1 MRVLTDERRCVGADL
16 GAWMAAG
23 GGAGLERALADRGG
37 IIPAIEAAGL
47 RGLGGAGFATHRKWA
62 AVAAQ
67 PGPGKWVICNGNEDE
82 PGTFKDRFLLSRTP
96 HQVIEGALVAALAV
110 GAADIVLYINP
121 REAAAVAMARE
132 AVAQWEAHPLLARLA
147 GALGE
152 APRLRVV
159 TGSGLYI
166 GGEETAA
173 VASVM
178 GGFPFPRLK
187 PPFPAESGVGG
198 APTLVNNVETLA
210 HAGHILAQGPEWYRG
225 LGLGGAPGTKL
236 FSLSGDVLRPGLHEL
251 PMGTTLRSLVF
262 GHGGG
267 VLAGRAFKAVFTGGP
282 SNTLLTAADLDVPL
296 DFDSLR
302 ARGSRLGTG
311 AMIVVGEGTSILRKT
326 AEYVAFF
333 AANSCGQCPPCK
345 IGTHQVSRI
354 LERVEAGAGRPG
366 DLRALENL
374 AGLLP
379 GSGRCGLVD
388 GAATVLASSL
398 RTFRGEYERA
408 LGPSGQEDGQGDG
421 QGDRLR
427 GGGLRGGAP

>member
-1 MRVLTDERRCVGADL
+1 MKILIDERRCVGADL
-16 GAWMAAG
+16 PAWMALG
-23 GGAGLERALADRGG
+23 GGTGLERALADPAG

-47 RGLGGAGFATHRKWA
+47 RGLGGAGFPTHRKWA

-67 PGPGKWVICNGNEDE
+67 PGPGKWVVCNGNEDE

-110 GAADIVLYINP
+110 KAANIVLYINP
-121 REAAAVAMARE
+121 REAAAVRVLRE
-132 AVAQWEAHPLLARLA
+132 AVTQWEAHRLFARLA
-147 GALGE
+147 TAIGE
-152 APRLRVV
+152 ELHLLVV

-178 GGFPFPRLK
+178 GGFPFPTLK
-187 PPFPAESGVGG
+187 PPFPAETGVNG

-210 HAGHILAQGPEWYRG
+210 HAGQILGHGPEWYRS

-251 PMGTTLRSLVF
+251 PMGTSLRSLVF
-262 GHGGG
+262 EHGGG
-267 VLAGRAFKAVFTGGP
+267 MLAGKAFKAVFTGGP

-326 AEYVAFF
+326 AEYVTFF
-333 AANSCGQCPPCK
+333 ANNSCGQCPPCK

-354 LERVEAGAGRPG
+354 LERIEAGAGRPD

-374 AGLLP
+374 TELLP

-398 RTFRGEYERA
+398 KTFRAEYEQA
-408 LGPSGQEDGQGDG
+408 LRPGEK
-421 QGDRLR
+421 R
-427 GGGLRGGAP
+427 